1 MLAAKMRQRIV
12 ESPHYFCPVQARIP
26 SLEDIKPKHMGIIFV
41 NIPDGEN
48 LRIEADVDYTL
59 EGGLGQY
66 QIGTT
71 QLFRDD
77 RRNKRVEVTTLDIER

>member
-1 MLAAKMRQRIV
+1 MLAAKMRQKIV
-12 ESPHYFCPVQARIP
+12 ESPQYFCPVQARIP

-59 EGGLGQY
+59 DSGLGQY